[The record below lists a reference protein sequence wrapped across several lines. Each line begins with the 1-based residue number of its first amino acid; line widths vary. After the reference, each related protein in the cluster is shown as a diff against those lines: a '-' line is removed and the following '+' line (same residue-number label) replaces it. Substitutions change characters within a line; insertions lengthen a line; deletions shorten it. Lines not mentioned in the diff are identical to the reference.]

1 MVSRIPVVA
10 SSAAPGVG
18 LPSGNGCGETDWR
31 PEAGGAEP
39 PPRPCECASR
49 AKGEGPATEA
59 WSVPAGRPRE
69 GSISMLMLRGPTS
82 AYLTAV
88 LSYKGP
94 YKTVRRQGPT
104 SRTKGPTETPRGYEG
119 GRPIRLCGHGAGAP
133 DLAGPDSLALKTL
146 PY

>member
-1 MVSRIPVVA
+1 MKV
-10 SSAAPGVG
+10 
-18 LPSGNGCGETDWR
+18 R
-31 PEAGGAEP
+31 PKAGGAEP

-49 AKGEGPATEA
+49 AKGEGPAPEA
-59 WSVPAGRPRE
+59 WSDPAGRPRE

-94 YKTVRRQGPT
+94 YKTRRRQGST
-104 SRTKGPTETPRGYEG
+104 SRTQGPTEPPRGYEG
-119 GRPIRLCGHGAGAP
+119 GRLIRLCGHGAGAP

>member
-1 MVSRIPVVA
+1 M
-10 SSAAPGVG
+10 AAEKRTGAP
-18 LPSGNGCGETDWR
+18 R
-31 PEAGGAEP
+31 PEVPSRRPARVSARAG
-39 PPRPCECASR
+39 R
-49 AKGEGPATEA
+49 GEGPATEA
-59 WSVPAGRPRE
+59 WSDPAGRPRE
-69 GSISMLMLRGPTS
+69 GNISMLMLRGPTS

-133 DLAGPDSLALKTL
+133 DLAGPDCLALKTL